1 MGLQSFKDQGKVLG
15 RLRTTDNTDI
25 TKSHDIVNHLKR
37 TGFNLD
43 AALKGEA
50 VSDVVP
56 FRALIEEKLLPAVLY
71 TLWMDAEN
79 YSAVTHQ
86 LYAKSC
92 QLPLNFI
99 VPVRMQKR
107 EEEGVVDEKTVESAL
122 IAPACRVVA
131 ELSEYLGAKEFLF
144 GDTPSSLD
152 ALLFALLAPLTKL
165 TKLNSNKLRSELK
178 KSINIC
184 QYIDRI
190 LKNNFKSEPSTYP
203 SASSAEGSSPDE
215 ASASDSELFDW
226 KYDVVLP
233 VSVAGIVMASYAIN
247 VFVIARN

>member
-1 MGLQSFKDQGKVLG
+1 M
-15 RLRTTDNTDI
+15 
-25 TKSHDIVNHLKR
+25 NHLKR

-107 EEEGVVDEKTVESAL
+107 EEALLRTLKFWEEEGVVDEKTVESAL

-203 SASSAEGSSPDE
+203 SISSADSSSPDE

>member
-50 VSDVVP
+50 
-56 FRALIEEKLLPAVLY
+56 LLR
-71 TLWMDAEN
+71 TLKFW
-79 YSAVTHQ
+79 
-86 LYAKSC
+86 
-92 QLPLNFI
+92 
-99 VPVRMQKR
+99 
-107 EEEGVVDEKTVESAL
+107 EEEGVVDEKTVDSAL